1 MRRVLITGGAS
12 GIGAATV
19 ARFQEDGC
27 RVAALDINE
36 AMLAASAADVKAVC
50 DVADEASVAAA
61 VESAVAELGGLD
73 VVVTAAGIA
82 SRGSVVEC
90 TPQEFDRVM
99 SVNLRGVFLTC
110 RATIPHLRGA
120 GGGAIVVVA
129 SQLGLVAALTVAVNH
144 YLEVTGRR
152 VFLLQWW
159 DLASEILGAVE
170 GPGIHAEEAETSLAL
185 AVGQRVL
192 MDKASIDAWDRGE
205 AVREAGHTWTSLGKY
220 SLVNKGPGVVVPM
233 DMLRDI
239 TPSGVVGDARRAT
252 PELGQQILDAIIPRI
267 VTVIRDMTETAP
279 A

>member
-27 RVAALDINE
+27 RVAALDLNE

-73 VVVTAAGIA
+73 VVVTSAGIA
-82 SRGSVVEC
+82 SRGSAVEC

-110 RATIPHLRGA
+110 RATIPHLRSA

-129 SQLGLVAALTVAVNH
+129 SQLGLVAVPDAVAYCASKGAAINLSRAMALDHAAEGIRVNCVCPGPTDTP
-144 YLEVTGRR
+144 LAEQFFADTPDPAATRRAFEAAGVIGR
-152 VFLLQWW
+152 LIEPAEIAEAIAY
-159 DLASEILGAVE
+159 LASERAKATVGSALVVDAGY
-170 GPGIHAEEAETSLAL
+170 TS
-185 AVGQRVL
+185 R
-192 MDKASIDAWDRGE
+192 
-205 AVREAGHTWTSLGKY
+205 
-220 SLVNKGPGVVVPM
+220 
-233 DMLRDI
+233 
-239 TPSGVVGDARRAT
+239 
-252 PELGQQILDAIIPRI
+252 
-267 VTVIRDMTETAP
+267 
-279 A
+279 